1 VQSAIINQKVLGRGA
16 IFMSICVFTYLHTF
30 VSIFTTVQGGG
41 ADLKSTSNF
50 NYSTQPST
58 LRNNNLPATST
69 DQTVIVEKIVLK

>member
-16 IFMSICVFTYLHTF
+16 LFMSICVFTYLHTF

-50 NYSTQPST
+50 NYSTQLST
-58 LRNNNLPATST
+58 LRNNYLPATST